1 MQPVPTQRAIDK
13 LVQQGIELLQ
23 AGDLRAAREILSQ
36 AVVLDPRNEKAW
48 LWRSGAVESD
58 EERKICLQHVVAI
71 NPHNVVAQQGLKH
84 LSQPPIPTAHA
95 NSKTRRV
102 KRLSIQPPEPE
113 HEPMPEQRV
122 EAPVDPGKKSYSTE
136 MLYWPE
142 SQQPKR
148 PSWWAVLLVLII
160 VVVGLYTILRSMHV
174 LDPISL
180 PFAASAVLLLD
191 AKRLT

>member
-1 MQPVPTQRAIDK
+1 MQPVPSQRAIDK
-13 LVQQGIELLQ
+13 LVQQGIDLLQ
-23 AGDLRAAREILSQ
+23 AGDLRGAREILSQ
-36 AVVLDPRNEKAW
+36 AVVLDPNNEKAW

-71 NPHNVVAQQGLKH
+71 NPHNQVAQQGLKH
-84 LSQPPIPTAHA
+84 LSQPALPSARS
-95 NSKTRRV
+95 NGKGRRV
-102 KRLSIQPPEPE
+102 KRLSIQPAAEPA
-113 HEPMPEQRV
+113 PVPEQRV
-122 EAPVDPGKKSYSTE
+122 ETPAEPSSKRYSTE

-180 PFAASAVLLLD
+180 PFAASLVFLID
-191 AKRLT
+191 AKRLA